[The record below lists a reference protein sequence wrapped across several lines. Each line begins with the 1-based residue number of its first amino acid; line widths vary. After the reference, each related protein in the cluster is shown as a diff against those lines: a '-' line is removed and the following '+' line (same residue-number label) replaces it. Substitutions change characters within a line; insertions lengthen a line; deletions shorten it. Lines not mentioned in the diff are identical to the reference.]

1 MRYIVLTL
9 MLMNASYFCYHYWR
23 ALEAP
28 PVIAAL
34 GKVAPGLSG
43 VEQIRLLREVQD
55 DAGRNRQLSRVINNP
70 LQQSAAANNAGVS
83 QGADGADGPDG
94 VDLAASAELAG
105 IAGIGPPA
113 SEEVFC
119 QVFGPLHDLFAGQ
132 ALVEKLKLYDMQATL
147 QALDKV
153 AGGSDYRVVIP
164 PAKSSQDAF
173 RKLRELKSSD
183 IDSYVITQGPDELG
197 ISLGLFSSQAAAE
210 SVSADFATDG
220 YVTQVREIPR
230 LLREFWVYG
239 VANMQHLDVDAV
251 IWQAILIEYPEI
263 EQKKRLCIENKPS
276 DV

>member
-9 MLMNASYFCYHYWR
+9 MLMNASYFGYHHWR

-28 PVIAAL
+28 SVIAAL

-55 DAGRNRQLSRVINNP
+55 DAGRNRLLSRVINNP
-70 LQQSAAANNAGVS
+70 LQQSAAADNAGVS
-83 QGADGADGPDG
+83 QGADGPDG

-105 IAGIGPPA
+105 MAGIGPPA

-132 ALVEKLKLYDMQATL
+132 ALVENLKLYDMQTPL
-147 QALDKV
+147 QAVEKV

-220 YVTQVREIPR
+220 YVTHVREIPR

-263 EQKKRLCIENKPS
+263 EQNKRLCIENKPS